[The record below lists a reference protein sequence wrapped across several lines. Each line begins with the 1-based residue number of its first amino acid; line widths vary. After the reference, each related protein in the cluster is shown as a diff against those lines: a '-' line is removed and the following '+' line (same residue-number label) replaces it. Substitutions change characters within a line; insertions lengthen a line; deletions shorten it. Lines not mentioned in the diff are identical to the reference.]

1 MNSSLP
7 AYRQA
12 GKQGGD
18 DPKKEI
24 PQFIIYNLKF
34 KIPNFLPLF
43 TLSLLRANT
52 TTLS

>member
-34 KIPNFLPLF
+34 LISLPLF